1 MIVPS
6 VVLLTEQNAAV
17 ENRANRVER
26 AAALLDAYRA
36 LLQCCRMKGAKEKV
50 VGGTWGA
57 SRKRRG
63 RDLGSV
69 KKKVVGGTRGAL
81 RKSSGWDWARLA
93 VLMVSGWTVERGDA
107 DLTPVLLHDFVQPGL
122 RMLQHELE
130 VLGGEH
136 ARASAEVA
144 ELLQQSDVS
153 LAAAGIRKGFVPLR
167 WCR

>member
-1 MIVPS
+1 M
-6 VVLLTEQNAAV
+6 
-17 ENRANRVER
+17 
-26 AAALLDAYRA
+26 
-36 LLQCCRMKGAKEKV
+36 
-50 VGGTWGA
+50 
-57 SRKRRG
+57 
-63 RDLGSV
+63 GSV

-93 VLMVSGWTVERGDA
+93 VLMVAGLWTVERGNA
-107 DLTPVLLHDFVQPGL
+107 DLTPALLHDFVQPGL